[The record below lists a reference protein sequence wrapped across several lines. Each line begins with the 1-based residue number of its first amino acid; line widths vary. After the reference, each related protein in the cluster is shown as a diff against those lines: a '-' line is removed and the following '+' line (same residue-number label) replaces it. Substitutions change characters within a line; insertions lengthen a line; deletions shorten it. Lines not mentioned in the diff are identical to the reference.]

1 MSFDLNINNY
11 TKSELIEMFELP
23 PNYDNNLIEM
33 KETKL
38 KENISNNKLVSQ
50 DVKQSTINFLT
61 QAKTILLGDVQTQK
75 PDPEFMKKISALY
88 NFNYDLKPVKTIDEG
103 DHIIQDR
110 GKVPWARS
118 APREFV
124 PGSINPLAR
133 TTIRKIIN
141 VDTRFRENYYTTSA
155 TNFTFT
161 LPAPMNN
168 VVKMDLA
175 SIELP
180 ISFSIIS
187 KQYNNNFFMVT
198 ANGVS
203 KMVEIDDGNYTWDGV
218 ETAING
224 ALDLLGGDF
233 QYITFYMKQKSGNGT
248 AEMMVGLEDD
258 SILPNP
264 IRFELNFQ
272 TDRYGNEDHNTP
284 LPLKLGWLL
293 GFRNGL
299 YTGNQNYVSEGMVDM
314 SGPRYLYLVINDYNN
329 NVEDSFVGLFN
340 SSILEKNI
348 LTKITLQN
356 PVFTVYSERNFNLTT
371 VPRTYFGPVNIYNL
385 QIQLLDE
392 FGRIVNINNMD
403 FSFSLNLTIDYAI

>member
-23 PNYDNNLIEM
+23 SNYDNNLLEI

-38 KENISNNKLVSQ
+38 KENILNNKQ
-50 DVKQSTINFLT
+50 ITTDVKQSTINFLA
-61 QAKTILLGDVQTQK
+61 QAKTILLGDIEVQK
-75 PDPEFMKKISALY
+75 PDPELMKKFSSLY
-88 NFNYDLKPVKTIDEG
+88 NFDYSLKPVKTIDEG
-103 DHIIQDR
+103 DHVIQDR
-110 GKVPWARS
+110 AKVPWARS

-124 PGSINPLAR
+124 PGSINPLSR
-133 TTIRKIIN
+133 TTIKKIIN
-141 VDTRFRENYYTTSA
+141 IDTRFRENYYTTSA
-155 TNFTFT
+155 TNFNLT
-161 LPAPMNN
+161 LPTSMNN

-180 ISFSIIS
+180 LSFSIIS

-203 KMVEIDDGNYTWDGV
+203 EMVFLDDGNYTWDGV
-218 ETAING
+218 QTAINN

-233 QYITFYMKQKSGNGT
+233 RFITFYMKQTSGTGS
-248 AEMMVGLEDD
+248 AQMMVGLNGNE
-258 SILPNP
+258 IGP
-264 IRFELNFQ
+264 IKFELNFQ

-284 LPLKLGWLL
+284 LPLKLGWQL

-299 YTGNQNYVSEGMVDM
+299 YTNNQNYVSEGMVDM
-314 SGPRYLYLVINDYNN
+314 SGPRYLYLVVNDYNN

-340 SSILEKNI
+340 ASILEKNI
-348 LTKITLQN
+348 LAKITLPN
-356 PVFTVYSERNFNLTT
+356 SVFSVYSERNFNLTAI
-371 VPRTYFGPVNIYNL
+371 PRTYFGPVNLYNL

-392 FGRIVNINNMD
+392 FGRILNINNMD
-403 FSFSLNLTIDYAI
+403 WSFSLNLTVDYAI